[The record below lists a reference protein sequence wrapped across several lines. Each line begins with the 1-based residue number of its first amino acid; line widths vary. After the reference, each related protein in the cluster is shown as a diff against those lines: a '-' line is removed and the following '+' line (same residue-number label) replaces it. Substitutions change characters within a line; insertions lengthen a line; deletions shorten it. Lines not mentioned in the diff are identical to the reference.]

1 MNVPPFVP
9 TTARPACCC
18 TSHRCLRRT
27 GSAISVRQRWRGS
40 TVFTTRGKARNRPTR
55 SGRGSAHAR
64 HRGRT
69 SPLQRGASWAPGRFA
84 QARARRWRD
93 VAAFLA
99 RCATDGR
106 CEPLG
111 DACENTQ
118 RVRSRASLAARSVAL
133 PGAAAASPCVTA
145 QRARCGS
152 SRVLAHG
159 VSGAATERAAH
170 SAFGTDSAYDAGE
183 TRRRHSPVPDRR
195 PARESNVRSIANG
208 FVQQTVLNAR
218 RSPPRTA
225 PWRS

>member
-1 MNVPPFVP
+1 
-9 TTARPACCC
+9 
-18 TSHRCLRRT
+18 
-27 GSAISVRQRWRGS
+27 
-40 TVFTTRGKARNRPTR
+40 
-55 SGRGSAHAR
+55 
-64 HRGRT
+64 
-69 SPLQRGASWAPGRFA
+69 
-84 QARARRWRD
+84 
-93 VAAFLA
+93 
-99 RCATDGR
+99 
-106 CEPLG
+106 
-111 DACENTQ
+111 
-118 RVRSRASLAARSVAL
+118 
-133 PGAAAASPCVTA
+133 VTA